1 MYEAVLSVSSAQAKI
16 YPDEPNL
23 IPPSVDSIMRF
34 INQEEGEGKIMSEVL
49 KKSLKLVNN

>member
-1 MYEAVLSVSSAQAKI
+1 MYEAVLTVSSAQAKI

-34 INQEEGEGKIMSEVL
+34 MEGEGKIMSEVL

>member
-1 MYEAVLSVSSAQAKI
+1 MYEAVLNVSSAQAKI